1 MVHTTLWMRVFE
13 FFVSCW
19 SRVGR
24 CPGCFWLREAALAS
38 GLALTG
44 ALLLSPGHALAAT
57 MMTTT
62 NAQQDSVLGP
72 AATARAK
79 QAAADALQALHREE
93 EWMRVAKFL
102 PDIEKGTGAELETAA
117 DVLRA
122 RRFPEEALEYYLAAY
137 RNGGNKQQILN
148 KLGVTELIMHH
159 PDRARAY
166 FRMTLKKDKKNS
178 DAWNN
183 LGATEYV
190 DGHYQASVSDYR
202 KALKLN
208 PASSVFHSNLGTAL
222 IGEKDFSEARKEF
235 AAALEIDPEFGTR
248 SSEGG
253 ISAHVLSAEDRARF
267 CLEMARV
274 YAAKGKIDAMLHS
287 LVMAADG
294 GVNLTDAMYGDPILV
309 KFSKDPRVTTIIS
322 NAKAMKKTSV
332 ASVGPLEPLPAETN

>member
-1 MVHTTLWMRVFE
+1 MVHTTLWMRVFQ
-13 FFVSCW
+13 FLIACW
-19 SRVGR
+19 SPVGK
-24 CPGCFWLREAALAS
+24 CPGCSFWLRGAVAAS
-38 GLALTG
+38 GLALTS
-44 ALLLSPGHALAAT
+44 AILFSPGHALAAT
-57 MMTTT
+57 AST
-62 NAQQDSVLGP
+62 QQDSVASP
-72 AATARAK
+72 ALAARAK

-93 EWMRVAKFL
+93 EWMRVAKYL
-102 PDIEKGTGAELETAA
+102 PNLDTSSGAELETAG

-137 RNGGNKQQILN
+137 RRGADKEQVLN

-166 FRMTLKKDKKNS
+166 FRLTLKRDKKNS

-190 DGHYQASVSDYR
+190 DGKYPASVSDYR

-208 PASSVFHSNLGTAL
+208 PTSSVFHSNLGTAL
-222 IGEKDFSEARKEF
+222 IGEKDFGEARKEF

-248 SSEGG
+248 SSDGG

-274 YAAKGKIDAMLHS
+274 YAAKGKIDEMLHS
-287 LVMAADG
+287 MMMAADG
-294 GVNLTDAMYGDPILV
+294 GLNLGDAIYSDPILM
-309 KFSKDPRVTTIIS
+309 KYTKDPRVITIIS
-322 NAKAMKKTSV
+322 NAKAMKKTTL
-332 ASVGPLEPLPAETN
+332 ASTASLAPLPAETN